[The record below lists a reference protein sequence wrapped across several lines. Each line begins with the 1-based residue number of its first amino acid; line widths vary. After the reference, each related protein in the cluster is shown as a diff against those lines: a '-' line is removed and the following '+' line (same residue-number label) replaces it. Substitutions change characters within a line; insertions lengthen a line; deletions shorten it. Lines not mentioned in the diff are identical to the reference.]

1 MLLKANYRLNVTAS
15 TDKSISVKNKTL
27 TNAKNLHW
35 EKSVAS
41 KTLIY
46 NFVEIPLTYTHKITP
61 TVAIVSNPNAKPTP
75 NQKIIDASFDR
86 LVIYK
91 DKRGKINQRII
102 SFIPDEAYLTR
113 HKNNISHNRINKLD
127 KDFDG
132 YLHYKDW
139 DGKVLFVLRIKN
151 GEPVKKYDMRKSK
164 SGNFTPPVKANTQ
177 SGKLMVLPD
186 VNDDHCYFVTYDW
199 YQDCY
204 YQTPESEFPYWCD
217 PVVIYN
223 VNYLEIPCNEDDGGA
238 GGGDGGSA
246 PDEDCL
252 GVVHF
257 ATGECIEEEQEA
269 PPEKLDSILKDTCL
283 NTQQM
288 LNLRLMFDSYLDGD
302 GNAEW
307 ACLRKKQYDLMKS
320 LGVKFGFCIKDLPG
334 AVQSY
339 DPKKDIFYF
348 TNETAL
354 NYTYNFDHE
363 FFHGYQNKSLTN
375 GTLPYASITNPST
388 GVTTYPD
395 GFINLEFETA
405 LYIDIVRSRDDQ
417 SAFVTS
423 TVPSAIKTEYLN
435 WLNTITENNTKYPK
449 TFADFG
455 GQYFYFMEKFKQYSG
470 YSDKGNI
477 ITNMTPIT
485 LLNLFSTTNCK

>member
-1 MLLKANYRLNVTAS
+1 MLLKANYRLNFTAS

-61 TVAIVSNPNAKPTP
+61 TVAIVSSPNVKSIP

-113 HKNNISHNRINKLD
+113 HKNNIAHNRIDKLD

-139 DGKVLFVLRIKN
+139 DGKILFVLRIKN
-151 GEPVKKYDMRKSK
+151 GGPVKKYDMRKSK

-204 YQTPESEFPYWCD
+204 YQTPESEFPYYCD
-217 PVVIYN
+217 PVVI
-223 VNYLEIPCNEDDGGA
+223 
-238 GGGDGGSA
+238 
-246 PDEDCL
+246 
-252 GVVHF
+252 F
-257 ATGECIEEEQEA
+257 
-269 PPEKLDSILKDTCL
+269 
-283 NTQQM
+283 
-288 LNLRLMFDSYLDGD
+288 
-302 GNAEW
+302 
-307 ACLRKKQYDLMKS
+307 
-320 LGVKFGFCIKDLPG
+320 VKVPLP
-334 AVQSY
+334 
-339 DPKKDIFYF
+339 
-348 TNETAL
+348 
-354 NYTYNFDHE
+354 
-363 FFHGYQNKSLTN
+363 
-375 GTLPYASITNPST
+375 
-388 GVTTYPD
+388 
-395 GFINLEFETA
+395 
-405 LYIDIVRSRDDQ
+405 
-417 SAFVTS
+417 
-423 TVPSAIKTEYLN
+423 
-435 WLNTITENNTKYPK
+435 
-449 TFADFG
+449 
-455 GQYFYFMEKFKQYSG
+455 
-470 YSDKGNI
+470 
-477 ITNMTPIT
+477 
-485 LLNLFSTTNCK
+485 LFS